1 MDSEKSLKQAV
12 GAAQSRFGPHHL
24 AVGAALSDL
33 AEFYIRH
40 NKHLEANACDR
51 RIRQILETW
60 LAEHKIPEQKAPEPV
75 KVRKDLP

>member
-1 MDSEKSLKQAV
+1 MDDENSLKRAV
-12 GAAQSRFGPHHL
+12 EAAQTRFGPQHL

-40 NKHLEANACDR
+40 NKHLEANDCDR

-60 LAEHKIPEQKAPEPV
+60 LAEHKIPEQRAPESS
-75 KVRKDLP
+75 